1 MQDFKLS
8 RRWGSMPWS
17 SDLCTWHDN
26 PEDHDLS
33 VVVTRLGMRGATS
46 QLPYSVLMAWCLVKE
61 TGSMAHP
68 ASYLMGTG
76 GETDHSPWSS
86 AEVKNVRSCISTA
99 HTSSWRSTLSTGT
112 LPFLAVTMFYVVH
125 KNERNKIQW
134 PQNVSVSYWKA
145 QHCSFHHGSCS
156 TRSNEIKTKS
166 ANIWLDNKAS
176 LFWLRLWLKCDEV

>member
-1 MQDFKLS
+1 
-8 RRWGSMPWS
+8 MPWS

-76 GETDHSPWSS
+76 GETDHSP
-86 AEVKNVRSCISTA
+86 
-99 HTSSWRSTLSTGT
+99 
-112 LPFLAVTMFYVVH
+112 
-125 KNERNKIQW
+125 
-134 PQNVSVSYWKA
+134 
-145 QHCSFHHGSCS
+145 
-156 TRSNEIKTKS
+156 
-166 ANIWLDNKAS
+166 
-176 LFWLRLWLKCDEV
+176 